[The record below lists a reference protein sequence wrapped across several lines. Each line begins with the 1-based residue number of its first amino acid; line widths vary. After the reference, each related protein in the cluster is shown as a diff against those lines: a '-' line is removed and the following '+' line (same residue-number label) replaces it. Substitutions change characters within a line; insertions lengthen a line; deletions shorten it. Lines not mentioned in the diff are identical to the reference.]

1 MDTPSDH
8 LSVTQRGT
16 RGYARTPTVT
26 TLQPAVKRYYE
37 SEKQLELALDYAP
50 QDLRDHGLRDAH
62 AYPLVSPDV
71 GKVRHSFR
79 QPASVAWTFPRVEM
93 RAGNSFPAITLDC
106 DGAESVGKLAEF
118 ILDEDLP
125 TPNVIV
131 RRVASGNCHA
141 HYMLAAPVH
150 RGDGARLKPLQ
161 SLARVSEYLST
172 TLRAD
177 RGYNGVLTL
186 NPAWPGPEY
195 ETSYLRAWPWE
206 LRELGEIIPDGW
218 RCPPVP
224 ATAIGRNVAL
234 FQWAV
239 KEAHRPRAAE
249 VIRFHGSK
257 DCPYWEQIVL
267 AKYEATYGPL
277 DATFPVSEVRSIARS
292 SARYSLRQ
300 YDRAK
305 FIETRRQRG
314 KAGGKASGAKRRA
327 GSIEGAAPWKAQGVS
342 RATWYRR
349 RRRETGSINR

>member
-1 MDTPSDH
+1 MSA
-8 LSVTQRGT
+8 QR
-16 RGYARTPTVT
+16 
-26 TLQPAVKRYYE
+26 
-37 SEKQLELALDYAP
+37 QLELALDYAP

-62 AYPLVSPDV
+62 TFPLVSPDV

-79 QPASVAWTFPRVEM
+79 QPASVAWGFPRVEM
-93 RAGNSFPAITLDC
+93 RAGNSHPAITLDC

-224 ATAIGRNVAL
+224 ATAIGPQRR
-234 FQWAV
+234 AV
-239 KEAHRPRAAE
+239 QVGSKRSAPAAGRRDHPLPRLQGLPLLGADRLGEVRRRPMGRSMPRSRCLRCAASHDHRP
-249 VIRFHGSK
+249 
-257 DCPYWEQIVL
+257 
-267 AKYEATYGPL
+267 ATACASTTG
-277 DATFPVSEVRSIARS
+277 RS
-292 SARYSLRQ
+292 SGSC
-300 YDRAK
+300 K
-305 FIETRRQRG
+305 P
-314 KAGGKASGAKRRA
+314 SGARRA
-327 GSIEGAAPWKAQGVS
+327 GRSAGRAAS
-342 RATWYRR
+342 RGPRRGRR
-349 RRRETGSINR
+349 RA